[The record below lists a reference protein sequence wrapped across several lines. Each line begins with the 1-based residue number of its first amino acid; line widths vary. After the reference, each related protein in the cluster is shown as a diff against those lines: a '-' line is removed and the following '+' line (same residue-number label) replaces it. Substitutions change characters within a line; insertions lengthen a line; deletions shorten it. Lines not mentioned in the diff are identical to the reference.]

1 LREQVFGSLVWRV
14 AMRLGTYFGGKRKFE
29 MMKKA
34 QVVQK
39 AGERK

>member
-1 LREQVFGSLVWRV
+1 MREQVFGSHVWR
-14 AMRLGTYFGGKRKFE
+14 AAIRLGTYFGGKKLE

-39 AGERK
+39 AGARK